1 MYPGDRCGEYVG
13 RGYQCSRVFNRPGS
27 GGWWNASDVMTRRL
41 FARLRRLVQRRGRAI
56 RTSPLEIDHEAI
68 VRAHADWIAFLA
80 TILEREGVIAS
91 GELAR
96 LLTEFATVTAV
107 DRPAEGRILSL
118 WASNLQGTAD
128 GLHDLPSLH

>member
-1 MYPGDRCGEYVG
+1 
-13 RGYQCSRVFNRPGS
+13 
-27 GGWWNASDVMTRRL
+27 MTRRL

>member
-1 MYPGDRCGEYVG
+1 
-13 RGYQCSRVFNRPGS
+13 
-27 GGWWNASDVMTRRL
+27 MTRRL
-41 FARLRRLVQRRGRAI
+41 FARLRRLVDRRERAI
-56 RTSPLEIDHEAI
+56 RTPPFELDHEAV
-68 VRAHADWIAFLA
+68 VRAQADWIAFIA

>member
-1 MYPGDRCGEYVG
+1 
-13 RGYQCSRVFNRPGS
+13 
-27 GGWWNASDVMTRRL
+27 MTRRL
-41 FARLRRLVQRRGRAI
+41 FAGLRRLVERRRHAI
-56 RTSPLEIDHEAI
+56 RTPLLELDHEAV
-68 VRAHADWIAFLA
+68 VRAQADWIAFLA

-107 DRPAEGRILSL
+107 ERPAEGRILSL
-118 WASNLQGTAD
+118 WASNLQGTAN